1 MSSLNSRTWR
11 RQRQNPIDEGMPWL
25 RTGKTNAKSL
35 KTVFTGYGIEYHP
48 CHVNGRRNFP
58 HGVYSRKILKKIY
71 EGVE

>member
-1 MSSLNSRTWR
+1 
-11 RQRQNPIDEGMPWL
+11 MPWL

-48 CHVNGRRNFP
+48 CHVNGSGNFP

-71 EGVE
+71 EEVE

>member
-1 MSSLNSRTWR
+1 MSSLNSRAWR

-48 CHVNGRRNFP
+48 VTLTEGEISFM
-58 HGVYSRKILKKIY
+58 VYIR
-71 EGVE
+71 VRF